1 MNNDKIKVIA
11 GPRDGVAIA
20 RSLSTGS
27 TVRVIWAEKTAFALL
42 LAEMGVVA
50 SLWLI
55 ALLAAGR
62 AGADHVF
69 ASIGVWRVEQGF
81 LAILAL
87 WISFR
92 VADFVAG
99 GSTYR
104 LFCRSIP

>member
-1 MNNDKIKVIA
+1 MNNDKMKVIA
-11 GPRDGVAIA
+11 GQRDGVAIA
-20 RSLSTGS
+20 RSRSPGS
-27 TVRVIWAEKTAFALL
+27 RVRVIWAEKTAFALF
-42 LAEMGVVA
+42 LAEVGVVA

-92 VADFVAG
+92 LADFIAG

-104 LFCRSIP
+104 LIRRASR